1 MTLAQLANFVR
12 IAELRSLSKAAAVIR
27 IAQPALS
34 RQIRN
39 LEAELGG
46 PLVVRHAW
54 GVSLTP
60 AGEILLEHARRVL
73 AETEAARDAL
83 LALSADPAGR
93 VAFGAPSSL
102 AATLIPELAAGLHV
116 RYPRLRPHFVDGF
129 SATLHARI
137 IAGGLDLAVLYED
150 RANGPLSTTPLFSE
164 PLSLVG
170 PAQDTPGAPPEATAL
185 RAALAGR
192 TLILP
197 ARPNRLRLIVDTAL
211 AEAADEPAVVEVDSL
226 PAIVALV
233 RRGLGWTVLPYSSV
247 TDAAARGEV
256 RVWDLDAPGLSRTL
270 VLAQPAGRQATAAA
284 LAVAQELRALVA
296 RLGPALRWVPL

>member
-34 RQIRN
+34 RQVRQ

-46 PLVVRHAW
+46 KLMTRHAW

-60 AGEILLEHARRVL
+60 AGETLLQHARRVL
-73 AETEAARDAL
+73 AETEAARDAV
-83 LALSADPAGR
+83 LALAADPAGR
-93 VAFGAPSSL
+93 VAVGVPSSL
-102 AATLIPELAAGLHV
+102 AAVLIPELAAALSI
-116 RYPRLRPHFVDGF
+116 RYPRLRPQFVDGF
-129 SATLHARI
+129 SAALHART

-150 RANGPLSTTPLFSE
+150 RANGPLSTAPLFSE

-170 PAQDTPGAPPEATAL
+170 PATASE
-185 RAALAGR
+185 RPALAGQ

-197 ARPNRLRLIVDTAL
+197 ARPNRLRLIVDAAL
-211 AEAADEPAVVEVDSL
+211 AESADATRIVEVDSL

-247 TDAAARGEV
+247 IEAVARSEV

-270 VLAQPAGRQATAAA
+270 VLAHPPGRPEAASA
-284 LAVAQELRALVA
+284 LAVEQELRALIQ
-296 RLGPALRWVPL
+296 RLGPALRWTPL